1 MMTYRLEDGLE
12 DEPVGPLEDLILR
25 DLLLSPPEQVAV
37 EGPMEQT
44 HESINPYALSQR
56 QSIFRDIT

>member
-1 MMTYRLEDGLE
+1 MTYRLEDGLW

-37 EGPMEQT
+37 EGPVEQK
-44 HESINPYALSQR
+44 HE
-56 QSIFRDIT
+56 